1 VVGRGKSKMVVKI
14 YMFVISAILIIQ
26 NFTQNKKK
34 MENKN
39 IIYIVLGIAIIGTIG
54 AITYFWLNQPSNKSE
69 NKTKQDR
76 VITIKR
82 A

>member
-1 VVGRGKSKMVVKI
+1 
-14 YMFVISAILIIQ
+14 
-26 NFTQNKKK
+26 

-39 IIYIVLGIAIIGTIG
+39 LIYIVLGIAIIGTIG
-54 AITYFWLNQPSNKSE
+54 AITYFWLNKPSNKSE

>member
-1 VVGRGKSKMVVKI
+1 
-14 YMFVISAILIIQ
+14 
-26 NFTQNKKK
+26 

-54 AITYFWLNQPSNKSE
+54 AITYFWLNKPSSKSE